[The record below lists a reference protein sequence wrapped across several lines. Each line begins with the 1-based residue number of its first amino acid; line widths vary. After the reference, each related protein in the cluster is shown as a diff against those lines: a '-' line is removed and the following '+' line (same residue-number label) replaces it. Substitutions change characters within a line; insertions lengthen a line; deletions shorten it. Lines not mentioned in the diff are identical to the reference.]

1 MELLTEHRP
10 VNGPVVYGFLRLVGV
25 SVARQTALRTALAEY
40 CRVHELQLS
49 GVFKDRRATTDPTS
63 TAFTGLLDA
72 LALPDVYGVIAP
84 TLSHLGPK
92 HLAAERTRRIEAT
105 GARLLLA
112 RRPRIGT
119 VHVARRQIAHRLFPT
134 PLRPLSTES

>member
-25 SVARQTALRTALAEY
+25 SVARQTALRASLTEY
-40 CRVHELQLS
+40 CRIHELQLS
-49 GVFKDRRATTDPTS
+49 GVFKDRCATTGPTS

-84 TLSHLGPK
+84 ALSHLGRK
-92 HLAAERTRRIEAT
+92 HLAADRTRRIEAT

-112 RRPRIGT
+112 RRPRIGH
-119 VHVARRQIAHRLFPT
+119 VHVSRHQTAHRRFPA
-134 PLRPLSTES
+134 PLLLLSTES

>member
-10 VNGPVVYGFLRLVGV
+10 VNGPVVYGFLRLAGV
-25 SVARQTALRTALAEY
+25 SAARQTALRASLTEY
-40 CRVHELQLS
+40 CRIHELQLS

-63 TAFTGLLDA
+63 TAFAGLLDA

-84 TLSHLGPK
+84 APSHLGPK

-112 RRPRIGT
+112 RRPRIGPGQ
-119 VHVARRQIAHRLFPT
+119 VPRQRTAHRRFPAP
-134 PLRPLSTES
+134 PLLLSTES